1 MTPEALIAL
10 FALALGTVWTPGPNN
25 ALLASSGARYGF
37 RATIPHA
44 LGVAIGFP
52 VMVFATALGLG
63 EVFRAVPL
71 IGEVLRWIGA
81 ALLIWLAWKVFN
93 APAPGTQKGKG
104 RPWRFIEAAA
114 FQWINPKAWIMAIS
128 VISVFVTGTAP
139 LLEAALCAGAYL
151 LAGLSSAHGWAG
163 FGAALQR
170 FLSTPIRLRAFNGVM
185 AALILMTVYGLMFA
199 DLTA

>member
-1 MTPEALIAL
+1 MAPEVLLAL

-44 LGVAIGFP
+44 LGVAVGFP

-63 EVFRAVPL
+63 EVFRAFPL
-71 IGEVLRWIGA
+71 IGEILRWIGA

-93 APAPGTQKGKG
+93 APAPGSQKGKG
-104 RPWRFIEAAA
+104 RPWYFYEAAA
-114 FQWINPKAWIMAIS
+114 FQWINPKAWMMAIS

-139 LLEAALCAGAYL
+139 LMEATYCAGAYL
-151 LAGLSSAHGWAG
+151 LAGLTSAHGWAG
-163 FGAALQR
+163 FGASLQR
-170 FLSTPIRLRAFNGVM
+170 FLSTPLRLKLFNSLM
-185 AALILMTVYGLMFA
+185 AGLILLTVVGLMFA
-199 DLTA
+199 DLST